1 MSGAV
6 RELTSAEGLAPQD
19 GDILRALKE
28 KHPSAPKNLS
38 LPDPPGGSVVPAVAT
53 EEDVRKAIM
62 SFRAGASGG
71 PDGLRPGHLHSLVA
85 HGSAEAG
92 SCLLSTL
99 TGLVPQFAV
108 PVLYGPNEWAI
119 REKDGGIRPIA
130 VGSSLRRLSVKMGSR
145 PIVQALGEEL
155 RPVQLGVSTSGGCE
169 AAAHAARRYARDC
182 RHRRVLLKI
191 DMRNA
196 FNSLRRDSFLSVA
209 RVRTPGLYSLLWQA
223 YSSHT
228 RLFFGEE
235 GFASETG
242 IQQGDPIGPALFA
255 LSVDEAARGVQSEFN
270 VWYLDDATLG
280 DSSERVYDDLVVLLE
295 RLRAIGLEVNGSKCE
310 LTILNDSMPE
320 ATEALIRGLLPGVR
334 VVEAC
339 DLSLLGAPVDIQG
352 IPGTINEKREA
363 LERMTS
369 KLEVL
374 NPHQA
379 FDLLKTAFAIPK
391 LQYVLRASPAYLC
404 REELQIFDR
413 AHFGSL
419 GRVTNLSLEGDVC
432 KQAGFPVNFC
442 GLGCRRAEDI
452 SLPSFLA
459 SMNSVGELMETILSR
474 INIADTNELAEAVES
489 WRGASGD
496 APLPDDPSR
505 QKAWTFLLLRGIGKT
520 RCADQVCRARLLA
533 TAQRERAG
541 LGSMLCR
548 FRRLGHFWTPRVLGL
563 PLPLEWAPM
572 FVFLILAVAAED

>member
-1 MSGAV
+1 MC
-6 RELTSAEGLAPQD
+6 
-19 GDILRALKE
+19 LRK
-28 KHPSAPKNLS
+28 
-38 LPDPPGGSVVPAVAT
+38 
-53 EEDVRKAIM
+53 
-62 SFRAGASGG
+62 
-71 PDGLRPGHLHSLVA
+71 
-85 HGSAEAG
+85 
-92 SCLLSTL
+92 
-99 TGLVPQFAV
+99 
-108 PVLYGPNEWAI
+108 
-119 REKDGGIRPIA
+119 KDGGIRPIA
-130 VGSSLRRLSVKMGSR
+130 VGSSLRRLSVKVGSR

-196 FNSLRRDSFLSVA
+196 FNSLRSDFFLSVA

-223 YSSHT
+223 YSSPT

-242 IQQGDPIGPALFA
+242 IQQGDPIGPAS
-255 LSVDEAARGVQSEFN
+255 SVDEAARCVQSEFN
-270 VWYLDDATLG
+270 AWYLDNATLG
-280 DSSERVYDDLVVLLE
+280 DSPERVYDDLVVLLE

-310 LTILNDSMPE
+310 LTILNDSLPE
-320 ATEALIRGLLPGVR
+320 ATEALFRGLLPGVR
-334 VVEAC
+334 VVEKC
-339 DLSLLGAPVDIQG
+339 DLSPLGAPVDIQG
-352 IPGTINEKREA
+352 ILITINEKREA

-379 FDLLKTAFAIPK
+379 FVLLKNAFAIPK

-413 AHFGSL
+413 ALFGSL
-419 GRVTNLSLEGDVC
+419 GRVTNALEGDVC
-432 KQAGFPVNFC
+432 KQAGFPVNFG

-452 SLPSFLA
+452 ALPSFLA
-459 SMNSVGELMETILSR
+459 SMNSVGELVETILSK

-505 QKAWTFLLLRGIGKT
+505 QKAW
-520 RCADQVCRARLLA
+520 D
-533 TAQRERAG
+533 
-541 LGSMLCR
+541 
-548 FRRLGHFWTPRVLGL
+548 L
-563 PLPLEWAPM
+563 PN
-572 FVFLILAVAAED
+572 VDRN